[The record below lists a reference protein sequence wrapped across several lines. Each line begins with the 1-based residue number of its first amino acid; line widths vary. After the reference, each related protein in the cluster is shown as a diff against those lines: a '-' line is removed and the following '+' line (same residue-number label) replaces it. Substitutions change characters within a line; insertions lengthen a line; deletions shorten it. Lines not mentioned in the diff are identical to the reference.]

1 MFNESTIVK
10 IYKEVLATKHTSHK
24 YNTLRKKC
32 IKHRSEFE
40 STLTEE
46 QREQFRKSN

>member
-40 STLTEE
+40 STLT
-46 QREQFRKSN
+46 